1 MSKTLE
7 TAKIS
12 NAKMTCTT
20 AQAEG
25 PVMSPGS
32 GALSP
37 TSHLP
42 YTLSSSLN
50 LLSFL
55 FFFLC
60 FFLLLSLSC
69 ALPHFSSFQ
78 SQLLRAYVP
87 FIVHPDAPSC
97 HPHLILYL
105 SWSLIQ
111 TNIYHNWQILSFLQS
126 FTVNVHPYSP
136 ISALLLLY

>member
-32 GALSP
+32 GALSS

-60 FFLLLSLSC
+60 FFLLS
-69 ALPHFSSFQ
+69 
-78 SQLLRAYVP
+78 
-87 FIVHPDAPSC
+87 
-97 HPHLILYL
+97 
-105 SWSLIQ
+105 
-111 TNIYHNWQILSFLQS
+111 LSFLRDTTFFIFSVSTSTGLRPVYCPSRCPILPPASYSLS
-126 FTVNVHPYSP
+126 FVVFDTNKHLSQLANTIVSSILHR
-136 ISALLLLY
+136 